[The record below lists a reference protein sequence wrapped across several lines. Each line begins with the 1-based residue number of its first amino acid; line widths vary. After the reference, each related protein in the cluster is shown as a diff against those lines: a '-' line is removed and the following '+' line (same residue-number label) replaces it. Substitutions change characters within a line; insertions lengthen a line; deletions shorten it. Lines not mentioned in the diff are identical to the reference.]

1 LKDKIRNIKE
11 GSANELAE
19 KKENEGTNSSPSN
32 STSFVCSSPSSP
44 NELSNLDDEPHSDMK
59 SLPSYP
65 QQKDYAETSQ
75 QTYFTSMQREM
86 QSAQVV
92 DRNETGDRSLAGEF
106 TVRDMENVA
115 VNRESDFTPESYSEN
130 DSNFPPVP
138 IAISDS
144 PHAVQQVMYPNVFRP
159 AGIPRPSPVLHSV
172 QTGVSPVYY
181 SPQLMDTMP
190 YPHPLQHMSPYYYP
204 IQNNNLMPVQ
214 HHGSLPMNAYLPSPA
229 PAYLS
234 PIPSPFQTPSPQF
247 YTPGSSPMDCMQI
260 QPTLSPMYYPYPIAP
275 GYRMEVPRGGIY
287 VPTEYIGSSYAS
299 NRVFHGSDDTAVSPH
314 YHQRLHDQ
322 VIILT

>member
-1 LKDKIRNIKE
+1 VRSFFAQTAAIAATKGAIGLGIEDTSIENSRNEMK
-11 GSANELAE
+11 
-19 KKENEGTNSSPSN
+19 SSPLYSQSVLEESAASN
-32 STSFVCSSPSSP
+32 QRTSFSVPVSASERPTSFHAHPDHALGDVSGFHTQNNLTYGSDP
-44 NELSNLDDEPHSDMK
+44 LS
-59 SLPSYP
+59 
-65 QQKDYAETSQ
+65 ETRW
-75 QTYFTSMQREM
+75 F
-86 QSAQVV
+86 
-92 DRNETGDRSLAGEF
+92 G
-106 TVRDMENVA
+106 
-115 VNRESDFTPESYSEN
+115 YSEFEDISIRVPN
-130 DSNFPPVP
+130 DIRGPE
-138 IAISDS
+138 A
-144 PHAVQQVMYPNVFRP
+144 QQEMYPNVFRP
-159 AGIPRPSPVLHSV
+159 AGIPRPSPVLQSV
-172 QTGVSPVYY
+172 QTGLSPVYY